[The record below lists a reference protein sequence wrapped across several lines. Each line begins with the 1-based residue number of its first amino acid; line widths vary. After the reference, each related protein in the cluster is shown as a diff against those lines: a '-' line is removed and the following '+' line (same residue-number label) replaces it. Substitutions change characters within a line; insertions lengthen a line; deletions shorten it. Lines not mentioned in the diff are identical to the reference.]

1 MNQKQYQE
9 PKKLKNKREEKIKS
23 RKTFLQDFDFK
34 IFADGCSQT
43 NPSETSCG
51 YVVMINDEI
60 VKHDSKRLGYGTN
73 NTAEF
78 NGLLEALKFCKEQAK
93 EDYLY
98 HNLTIFSDSQFM
110 VNSINENYKLQNL
123 VLIGLRDKIYKLIKS
138 FESVKLHWIPRELNI
153 IADELAGNMFKNV

>member
-1 MNQKQYQE
+1 MKYQQT
-9 PKKLKNKREEKIKS
+9 KKSKAKFKIERIKAKKN
-23 RKTFLQDFDFK
+23 FLSEIPFK
-34 IFADGCSQT
+34 IFTDGSAQT
-43 NPSETSCG
+43 NPGETSCG